1 MKIQTFIIN
10 LERARDRK
18 EHMQQLLENYNFLD
32 VSFLAAVDGKTLTN
46 NEVSSCFDTK
56 KTYERYG
63 RDLNRGE
70 IGCTLSHINCYR
82 QLLNN
87 TPNFSLILEDDISIL
102 KDISVVAISVSN
114 A

>member
-46 NEVSSCFDTK
+46 NE
-56 KTYERYG
+56 
-63 RDLNRGE
+63 
-70 IGCTLSHINCYR
+70 I
-82 QLLNN
+82 
-87 TPNFSLILEDDISIL
+87 SL
-102 KDISVVAISVSN
+102 
-114 A
+114 